1 MATAQD
7 TPGTPGHE
15 DTGRGLGNDES
26 FAGALATGTDA
37 PEDPWARVVEQLA
50 WEERRGASLAPDLS
64 APLSTAPSAPAPR
77 PAPLPRPAAAPAAD
91 LPTKP
96 ALPEAP
102 AQYGQW
108 RAQALARGLRSVF
121 IAAADDFTSAPAAS
135 PGPWLLAAPSP
146 PALPAA
152 SAGAGS
158 RPDPA
163 PPAMTPGLQSLPPV
177 QHPGGLLG
185 AVQRPDLPRQ
195 AERPPAQEPA
205 PVSVTPSPPQS
216 GLLSP
221 VRRPGGLLGAVQ
233 RPVSS
238 RPPEKPPAQ
247 ETAPAAASPPPPSAA
262 RLRALAAR
270 ADQSVRQSVQQGKTL
285 LRRLLHADQKA
296 VHRPPTGPD

>member
-50 WEERRGASLAPDLS
+50 WEERRGASLAANLS
-64 APLSTAPSAPAPR
+64 APLATAPSDTAPR
-77 PAPLPRPAAAPAAD
+77 PPALPRPAAAPAAD

-121 IAAADDFTSAPAAS
+121 ITAADDFTSAPPSS

-146 PALPAA
+146 PALPAVTA
-152 SAGAGS
+152 ELRS
-158 RPDPA
+158 RPDPAPA
-163 PPAMTPGLQSLPPV
+163 PPAMTPGLQSPPPV
-177 QHPGGLLG
+177 RHPGGLLG
-185 AVQRPDLPRQ
+185 AVQRPDLQRQ

-205 PVSVTPSPPQS
+205 PVTPSPPQS
-216 GLLSP
+216 GLLSQ

-247 ETAPAAASPPPPSAA
+247 EPAPATASSPPLSEA

-270 ADQSVRQSVQQGKTL
+270 ADQAVRQSVQQGKTL
-285 LRRLLHADQKA
+285 LRRLLR
-296 VHRPPTGPD
+296 RPESTPPHPTGSD